1 LHVPRQSGIQVEQQC
16 QPFAPAIHHEIAE
29 TGNRTPYRRDGYKKF
44 NQPGDDY
51 RYGTDNGD

>member
-1 LHVPRQSGIQVEQQC
+1 QSGIQVEQQC